1 MEGRPTEVE
10 GILGAVIEL
19 GKLTHIPTPYMDR
32 VYANLT
38 LPTSKAGGFLKSHQT
53 DLQWCWQKHPTRSKQ
68 LPGQKVL
75 QLRLL
80 FFCFGESIAMP
91 VRYAQHPA
99 IICPLTIP
107 NQVGYVRCRDFSA
120 LGCFFT

>member
-1 MEGRPTEVE
+1 MV
-10 GILGAVIEL
+10 LA
-19 GKLTHIPTPYMDR
+19 KTPYTLKTTTR
-32 VYANLT
+32 TKGIAIALT
-38 LPTSKAGGFLKSHQT
+38 
-53 DLQWCWQKHPTRSKQ
+53 
-68 LPGQKVL
+68 
-75 QLRLL
+75 
-80 FFCFGESIAMP
+80 FFCFGESITMP